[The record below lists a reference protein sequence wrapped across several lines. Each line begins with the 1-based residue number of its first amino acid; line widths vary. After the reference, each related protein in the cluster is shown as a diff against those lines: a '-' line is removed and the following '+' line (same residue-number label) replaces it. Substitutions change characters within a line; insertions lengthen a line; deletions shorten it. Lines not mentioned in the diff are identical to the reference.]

1 MSVLLPSSKEMLYL
15 CIVLECK
22 DMIVFPNAK
31 INVGLNI
38 TSKRADGYHNLESVF
53 YPIPLKD
60 VLEIVVAEDGVTEMK
75 IGGLAIDG
83 EVSDNTV
90 MKAYRLLKEEF
101 DLPPVKI
108 FMEKVIPFGAGLGG
122 GSSDASFAIKLMNDM
137 FHLDMDVAH
146 METIAAKIGADCPFF
161 IQNKPSFVT
170 GIGDV
175 LQPIEFSLAGV
186 YFLLVKPDDFVST
199 KEAYSKVVP
208 KMPVLPLSEM
218 VQKPISEWKYNVV
231 NDFEESVFASHPT
244 VKMVKDTMYEHD
256 AMYASMS
263 GSGSSVFGLF
273 RSEVDAESLFPG
285 MFTFQQKL

>member
-1 MSVLLPSSKEMLYL
+1 
-15 CIVLECK
+15 
-22 DMIVFPNAK
+22 MIVFPNAK

-60 VLEIVVAEDGVTEMK
+60 VLEIVVADDGVTEMQ
-75 IGGLAIDG
+75 IGGISIDG
-83 EVSDNTV
+83 DVSDNTV
-90 MKAYRLLKEEF
+90 MKAYRILQEEYG
-101 DLPPVKI
+101 LPAVKI
-108 FMEKVIPFGAGLGG
+108 FLEKVIPFGAGLGG
-122 GSSDASFAIKLMNDM
+122 GSADASFAIKLLNDM
-137 FHLDMDVAH
+137 FHLGMDEPH
-146 METIAAKIGADCPFF
+146 MEAVAAKIGADCPFF
-161 IQNKPSFVT
+161 IKNKPAFVT

-175 LQPIEFSLAGV
+175 LEPIEFSLAGV

-208 KMPVLPLSEM
+208 KEPVLALSEM
-218 VQKPISEWKYNVV
+218 VMKPISEWKYNVV
-231 NDFEESVFASHPT
+231 NDFEESVFANHPT
-244 VKMVKDTMYEHD
+244 VQRIKETMYEHD

-273 RSEVDAESLFPG
+273 RSKVDVDDMFPG

>member
-1 MSVLLPSSKEMLYL
+1 
-15 CIVLECK
+15 
-22 DMIVFPNAK
+22 MIVFPNAK

-60 VLEIVVAEDGVTEMK
+60 VLEIVVAEDGVTEMQ
-75 IGGLAIDG
+75 IGGLSIDG
-83 EVSDNTV
+83 DVSNNTV
-90 MKAYRLLKEEF
+90 MKAYRLLKEEY
-101 DLPPVKI
+101 DLPAVKI
-108 FMEKVIPFGAGLGG
+108 FLEKVIPFGAGLGG
-122 GSSDASFAIKLMNDM
+122 GSADASFAIKLLNDM
-137 FHLDMDVAH
+137 FRLGMDTVK
-146 METIAAKIGADCPFF
+146 MESVAAKIGADCPFF

-175 LQPIEFSLAGV
+175 LSPIEFSLAGV

-208 KMPVLPLSEM
+208 KTPVLPLSDM
-218 VQKPISEWKYNVV
+218 VMKPISEWKYNVV

-244 VKMVKDTMYEHD
+244 VKSVKDTMYENG

-263 GSGSSVFGLF
+263 GSGSSVFGFF
-273 RSEVDAESLFPG
+273 RSEVDVESLFPN